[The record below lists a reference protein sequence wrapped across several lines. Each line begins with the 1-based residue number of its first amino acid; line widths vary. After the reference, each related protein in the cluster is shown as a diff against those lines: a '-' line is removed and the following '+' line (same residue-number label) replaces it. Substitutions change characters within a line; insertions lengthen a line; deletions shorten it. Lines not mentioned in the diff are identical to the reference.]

1 MESPGKEHTLKDG
14 TLLLIRSLD
23 EADAPV
29 MLDYLPHVFGETCN
43 LSRYPD
49 EVHMTEEEEGGIIR
63 GIKDSPKGIILGAF
77 AKGELVSAA
86 NIVPI
91 RSLDRYRHR
100 GGFGI
105 SVKRSYC
112 GRGIASLMMETVLG
126 CVRRAGLEQV
136 KLEVLEDNRAA
147 VSLYRK
153 YGFKEYGRRVRGI
166 KMRDGSYRDELL
178 MALFL

>member
-1 MESPGKEHTLKDG
+1 MEYPGKEHTLKDG

-43 LSRYPD
+43 LSRCPD

-63 GIKDSPKGIILGAF
+63 GIKDSPKGIMLGAF
-77 AKGELVSAA
+77 VKEELVSAA

-91 RSLDRYRHR
+91 RSLDRHR

-112 GRGIASLMMETVLG
+112 GRGIAGLMMETALG
-126 CVRRAGLEQV
+126 CARRAGLKQV
-136 KLEVLEDNRAA
+136 ELEVLEDNRAA

-153 YGFKEYGRRVRGI
+153 YGFKEYGHRVRGI
-166 KMRDGSYRDELL
+166 KTRDGSYRDELL